1 MRRKQLS
8 ISLLALVAL
17 LAFGVFGVAAQDGT
31 PEAPEDTEPVP
42 LSTEAADAEPDIAA
56 TEAVAE
62 SGPQIRVSNQIIR
75 HGDNWPGAAMATDA
89 DATATDDAAGDD
101 ADDSTSDQAEGPADN
116 GDVAQ
121 TGDAD
126 DTAGPSLVL
135 LVDEVTAEVDGFV
148 VVSQNYLGVPSTVI
162 GFAPVTAGTTSDLEV
177 ILNPNPEL
185 ITQVLWVALHED
197 TGTIG
202 EYEFTEGADP
212 VVSVDENA
220 VAVSILAAPAIVTDP
235 QANVGEA
242 ITVRSAVI
250 DAPGW
255 LVVHADDDGAPGEV
269 LGQAAL
275 REGVNLGVSVNVDQ
289 EAAGEGV
296 WLMLHYDTGTEGA
309 YEFGEVEGA
318 DPPVL
323 LNGSPVLNSVSLVSG
338 VAAPGDE
345 MADVCSVV
353 TAGNNVNRRSGP
365 GTEFGVAGMLT
376 TGASPVEVTGF
387 ASDAAGQ
394 QWWQLD
400 DSTWVR
406 GDVVVASGPC
416 DAVAEVEFDAGADG
430 ADMDAAPVATEAA
443 PGATE
448 VPTG

>member
-1 MRRKQLS
+1 MRKKQLS

-17 LAFGVFGVAAQDGT
+17 MAFGVFGVTAQDGT
-31 PEAPEDTEPVP
+31 PEAPEATEPAP
-42 LSTEAADAEPDIAA
+42 LPTEAVDEAEPDVAA
-56 TEAVAE
+56 TEVVEEPAV
-62 SGPQIRVSNQIIR
+62 PQIRVDNQIIR
-75 HGDNWPGAAMATDA
+75 HGDNWPGAAI
-89 DATATDDAAGDD
+89 
-101 ADDSTSDQAEGPADN
+101 
-116 GDVAQ
+116 V
-121 TGDAD
+121 TGAD
-126 DTAGPSLVL
+126 DTADDGADDGAAETEDTEGAEVAAPVL
-135 LVDEVTAEVDGFV
+135 LVDEVTAEADGFV
-148 VVSQNYLGVPSTVI
+148 VVSQNELGAPGTVI
-162 GFAPVTAGTTSDLEV
+162 GFAPVSAGTTSNLEV

-202 EYEFTEGADP
+202 EYEFAEGVDP

-235 QANVGEA
+235 QASVDGA
-242 ITVRSAVI
+242 ITVRSALI

-269 LGQAAL
+269 LGQTTL
-275 REGVNLGVSVNVDQ
+275 SEGVNLGVSVNVDR
-289 EAAGEGV
+289 EVAGEGV
-296 WLMLHYDTGTEGA
+296 WLMLHYDTGTLGT
-309 YEFGEVEGA
+309 YEFGQVEGA

-323 LNGSPVLNSVSLVSG
+323 LGGSPVMTAISLVEG

-345 MADVCSVV
+345 LADVCSVV
-353 TAGNNVNRRSGP
+353 TAGSNVNRRSGP
-365 GTEFGVAGMLT
+365 GTEFGVTGMLT

-387 ASDAAGQ
+387 TTDAAGQ

-406 GDVVVASGPC
+406 GDVVIASGPC
-416 DAVAEVEFDAGADG
+416 DAVPEVEFDSGADD
-430 ADMDAAPVATEAA
+430 ADTGAAPVATEAA
-443 PGATE
+443 PGADDAGSDDMDAPAGTE